1 MVEDNLFEQPHK
13 EHLLWKQDLLKT
25 DKEVKELVDSLS
37 SIVDG
42 SSLDKSQAKS
52 VEHLQNSFIRQKQVI
67 NNILA
72 RVKVLDKN
80 MSRFWKERHEL
91 RAVSLTRHSNIKDE
105 MVQFDK
111 LYDELRSEFDE
122 FIEKIGFKP

>member
-25 DKEVKELVDSLS
+25 DKEVKEQVAVLE
-37 SIVDG
+37 SIVKG
-42 SSLDKSQAKS
+42 GTLTKNQAKS
-52 VEHLQNSFIRQKQVI
+52 VEHLQNSLIRQKQVI

-80 MSRFWKERHEL
+80 MSKFWSARHSL
-91 RAVSLTRHSNIKDE
+91 REESLSRHSNIKGE
-105 MVQFDK
+105 MVLFDK
-111 LYDELRSEFDE
+111 LYDDLRTEFDD
-122 FIEKIGFKP
+122 FKENI

>member
-1 MVEDNLFEQPHK
+1 MVEDNLFEKPHK
-13 EHLLWKQDLLKT
+13 EHLLWKQDLLQT
-25 DKEVKELVDSLS
+25 DKEVKELVGALS
-37 SIVDG
+37 SIVGGNGLTKD
-42 SSLDKSQAKS
+42 QAKS

-80 MSRFWKERHEL
+80 MSKFWTERHEL
-91 RAVSLTRHSNIKDE
+91 RAVSLNRHANLKDE

-111 LYDELRSEFDE
+111 LYDILRVE
-122 FIEKIGFKP
+122 FIEFKGDIGAE

>member
-1 MVEDNLFEQPHK
+1 MQEDNLFEQPHK

-25 DKEVKELVDSLS
+25 DKEVKESVESLTTLVDGGNLS
-37 SIVDG
+37 KD
-42 SSLDKSQAKS
+42 QAKA

-80 MSRFWKERHEL
+80 MSKFWTSRHEL
-91 RAVSLTRHSNIKDE
+91 RAVSLNRHEHIKDE
-105 MVQFDK
+105 MAQFDK
-111 LYDELRSEFDE
+111 LYDNLRGEFEEFKDE
-122 FIEKIGFKP
+122 IVS

>member
-25 DKEVKELVDSLS
+25 DKEVKEQVEVLG
-37 SIVDG
+37 SIVKGGTLTKD
-42 SSLDKSQAKS
+42 QEKS
-52 VEHLQNSFIRQKQVI
+52 VEHLQNSLIRQKQVI

-80 MSRFWKERHEL
+80 MSKFWTSRHEL
-91 RAVSLTRHSNIKDE
+91 RAVSLTRHSNLKGE
-105 MVQFDK
+105 MEQFDK
-111 LYDELRSEFDE
+111 LYDDLREEFDD
-122 FIEKIGFKP
+122 FKENI

>member
-1 MVEDNLFEQPHK
+1 MVEDNLFKQPHK

-25 DKEVKELVDSLS
+25 DKEVKELVESLTTL
-37 SIVDG
+37 VDG
-42 SSLDKSQAKS
+42 GNLSKEQAKS

-80 MSRFWKERHEL
+80 MSKFWTNRHEL
-91 RAVSLTRHSNIKDE
+91 RAVSLNRHEHIKGE
-105 MVQFDK
+105 MGQFDK
-111 LYDELRSEFDE
+111 LYDDLRSEFEE
-122 FIEKIGFKP
+122 FKDDIIS